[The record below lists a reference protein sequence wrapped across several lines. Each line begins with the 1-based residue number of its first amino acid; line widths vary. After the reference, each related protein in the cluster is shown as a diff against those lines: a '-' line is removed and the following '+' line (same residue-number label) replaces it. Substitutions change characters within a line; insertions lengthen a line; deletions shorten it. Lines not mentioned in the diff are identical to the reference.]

1 MASWQRLLESMQFP
15 VWLWTKS
22 ERQAAQ
28 KKKGKAQL
36 GWLSIYSI
44 LAISHG
50 IQCQQHSR
58 ESSRSRWEAEVEVE
72 SVLEAEVG
80 ERQGPGLEVGRQSCH
95 PQVAT

>member
-1 MASWQRLLESMQFP
+1 MASWQRLVESMQFP

-22 ERQAAQ
+22 ERQAAR
-28 KKKGKAQL
+28 KKKEKRRAPKGKSAQL

-58 ESSRSRWEAEVEVE
+58 QSSPDVDGW
-72 SVLEAEVG
+72 
-80 ERQGPGLEVGRQSCH
+80 
-95 PQVAT
+95 